1 MDIWTNGKFWAAIV
15 ALVVIVIANF
25 IPGFALDQDAVVA
38 AVVIVASY
46 AVGVLRDPGDPSWK
60 GVLKSRKFWA
70 AVVGMILPFLDAFKI
85 SLPYGITPDIL
96 IELITGICSAIIL
109 SFAFNTQ
116 PPISPDP

>member
-46 AVGVLRDPGDPSWK
+46 AEGVLRDPGDPSWK

-70 AVVGMILPFLDAFKI
+70 AVAGMVLPFLEAFKVT
-85 SLPYGITPDIL
+85 LPFGLTPDIIIDL
-96 IELITGICSAIIL
+96 VTGIFSALIL